1 MLNVQSLIS
10 PFVKNFINI
19 IFFRKKFTIFKVS
32 SINSHSMEPN
42 YHEGS
47 YYLAEKMNDSIN
59 LDRYKVV
66 IFFCHKHSTNH
77 IKRIIGLPKEKI
89 SIRSGSIYINVP
101 RKLKDDS
108 GKFVISLGEDKDTI
122 DSSMNVKKVV
132 DVVTGSLVLFPA
144 SLTHF
149 TIPFESEEER
159 IVLAFDVKQG

>member
-59 LDRYKVV
+59 LD
-66 IFFCHKHSTNH
+66 
-77 IKRIIGLPKEKI
+77 
-89 SIRSGSIYINVP
+89 
-101 RKLKDDS
+101 
-108 GKFVISLGEDKDTI
+108 
-122 DSSMNVKKVV
+122 
-132 DVVTGSLVLFPA
+132 
-144 SLTHF
+144 
-149 TIPFESEEER
+149 
-159 IVLAFDVKQG
+159 

>member
-66 IFFCHKHSTNH
+66 IFFCDKHSTNH

-89 SIRSGSIYINVP
+89 SIRNGSLYINDKIIKDFKIAQNINIDTEISNDSFYLLSDNL
-101 RKLKDDS
+101 KLLGNACDS
-108 GKFVISLGEDKDTI
+108 ILIGPIEKNKFVA
-122 DSSMNVKKVV
+122 V
-132 DVVTGSLVLFPA
+132 
-144 SLTHF
+144 
-149 TIPFESEEER
+149 
-159 IVLAFDVKQG
+159 IV

>member
-1 MLNVQSLIS
+1 MLNVQSLIT

-66 IFFCHKHSTNH
+66 IFFCDKHSTNH

-89 SIRSGSIYINVP
+89 SIRKKELQDKTTIISLNESKLISANLNNQPMSAYEMFSEIFKSLSGSPY
-101 RKLKDDS
+101 S
-108 GKFVISLGEDKDTI
+108 
-122 DSSMNVKKVV
+122 
-132 DVVTGSLVLFPA
+132 
-144 SLTHF
+144 
-149 TIPFESEEER
+149 
-159 IVLAFDVKQG
+159 